1 AALVALIHWKNNKKI
16 PSFYITAAALFL
28 NVLDCTPYKKS
39 KMKRVSEEYYEA
51 SSNTESQTT
60 SISQG
65 TASAEV
71 TDEECT
77 SSEMSDE
84 DSMDSQT
91 TDLQFTSSETSDE
104 DARYKLYTDETK

>member
-1 AALVALIHWKNNKKI
+1 MG
-16 PSFYITAAALFL
+16 
-28 NVLDCTPYKKS
+28 D
-39 KMKRVSEEYYEA
+39 
-51 SSNTESQTT
+51 TESQTT

-65 TASAEV
+65 TTSAEV

-77 SSEMSDE
+77 SSEMPDE

-104 DARYKLYTDETK
+104 DARYELIFQKRQELLTSIIPS